1 MAKPLSDK
9 QKLRNFFRDASAKM
23 ETIEPPCR
31 HFGDC
36 GGCEFQN
43 IPYDRQLAMKQDAFG
58 FIADTVIEDYEKKAA
73 SADRSDPGKAE
84 EADSTISRAE
94 LLKTYIRGR
103 GVDIVRSPT
112 PYSYRQRMDY
122 VFAWGEKAGLRRAN
136 RHRQVVELQE
146 CPLLGDAG
154 FAVFQKA
161 LRLAKEAG
169 LECYDYVRHHGELR
183 YFVVRRA
190 REGGIL
196 LSLVTKTREAG
207 ERVASVLGQLVAD
220 KDIVSGHWLLAD
232 GLGDVSFGEPLA
244 HFGEVCIFENL
255 DGVRLG
261 IGPNTF
267 FQANPSVA
275 EKAYTMIRDFAPQG
289 GTVVDMYSGV
299 GSIAVFI
306 ASGAGQVL
314 AVENVPENVSLAKLN
329 CQENKCSN
337 ITLVEEDASVWLER
351 CAADADAVKLDM
363 VVVNPPRPGVGDKGM
378 MAIKQLLPGKIAYLS
393 CNPFTLLRDL
403 SLVLDAYEPA
413 SVTVFDMFPQTR
425 HFETLALLE
434 RRSI

>member
-9 QKLRNFFRDASAKM
+9 QKLRNFFRDAAARV
-23 ETIEPPCR
+23 ETIDPACR
-31 HFGDC
+31 HFRDC
-36 GGCEFQN
+36 GGCEFQH
-43 IPYDRQLAMKQDAFG
+43 IPYDRQLAMKQEAFS
-58 FIADTVIEDYEKKAA
+58 FITDTVIEDYQKKAA
-73 SADRSDPGKAE
+73 ADRSDPDKTE
-84 EADSTISRAE
+84 QADILLAKAE
-94 LLKTYIRGR
+94 LLEQYAKGR
-103 GVDIVRSPT
+103 ETGIVSSPSA
-112 PYSYRQRMDY
+112 YGYRQRMDY

-136 RHRQVVELQE
+136 RHRQVVELEE

-161 LRLAKEAG
+161 LRLAKAAG

-183 YFVVRRA
+183 YFVVRRS

-196 LSLVTKTREAG
+196 LSLVTKTRGAG
-207 ERVASVLGQLVAD
+207 ERVASVLQELVED
-220 KDIVSGHWLLAD
+220 GDIVSGHWLLAD

-244 HFGEVCIFENL
+244 HFGEVCIFEEL

-267 FQANPSVA
+267 FQANPAVA
-275 EKAYTMIRDFAPQG
+275 EIAYTMIRDFAPAG
-289 GTVVDMYSGV
+289 GTVLDMFSGV
-299 GSIAVFI
+299 GSIAFFI

-314 AVENVPENVSLAKLN
+314 AVESVPENVNLANLN
-329 CQENKCSN
+329 SRENNCPN
-337 ITLVEEDASVWLER
+337 VILVEEDASVWLER
-351 CAADADAVKLDM
+351 TAADPEAAKPDM

-378 MAIKQLLPGKIAYLS
+378 AAVKKLLPGKVAYLS

-403 SLVLDAYEPA
+403 TMLLDAYELT

-425 HFETLALLE
+425 HFETLALLT
-434 RRSI
+434 RK